1 MGYISNFL
9 KSFALGENHEK
20 LKFKTFWTL
29 NFPKK
34 RRRNQ
39 TYLNIQFWQVFDN
52 LGIWFN
58 LYYPWIFLWWTIWHQ
73 KENISNVKNTNIEAF
88 SLIKPA
94 K

>member
-34 RRRNQ
+34 KEKEETKLIW
-39 TYLNIQFWQVFDN
+39 TYNFDK
-52 LGIWFN
+52 
-58 LYYPWIFLWWTIWHQ
+58 Y
-73 KENISNVKNTNIEAF
+73 
-88 SLIKPA
+88 LII
-94 K
+94 

>member
-34 RRRNQ
+34 KKKKKS
-39 TYLNIQFWQVFDN
+39 N
-52 LGIWFN
+52 LSEHTILTSIW
-58 LYYPWIFLWWTIWHQ
+58 
-73 KENISNVKNTNIEAF
+73 
-88 SLIKPA
+88 
-94 K
+94 